1 MKGIFA
7 SAIVLG
13 LIGVSFVACS
23 SGGSSS
29 TPPTTEYALTVQISP
44 SGEGTVAAS
53 PNNTQYA
60 SGTVVTLTA
69 TAASGYMFSNWTGDA
84 AGTANP
90 TTVTMNGNKTVT
102 ANFASYKMFAYVANG
117 GNGEGNVSAYAIDPN
132 TGALTEITGSP
143 FAAGGTSFSVAVDP
157 TGTYA
162 YVANWGSNNVSAYAI
177 NSSTGALTEITGSP
191 FTAGT
196 NPISVAVDPTSKF
209 AYVVNYTDG
218 TVSAYTINSSTGA
231 LTEITGSPFAAGG
244 AGALSFSVAVDPTGK
259 FVYVA
264 NENSADVSA
273 YTINSS
279 TGALTEITG
288 SPFASGTYPYSVTVD
303 PTGKFAY
310 VANGGFMDA
319 GTVSAYTINSSTGA
333 LTEITGSPLAAGDE
347 PRSVAVDPTGKFA
360 YVANEISSDIYAYAI
375 NSSTGALTEIT
386 AIVGG
391 NSPLCVTTI
400 RIKQ

>member
-1 MKGIFA
+1 
-7 SAIVLG
+7 
-13 LIGVSFVACS
+13 
-23 SGGSSS
+23 
-29 TPPTTEYALTVQISP
+29 
-44 SGEGTVAAS
+44 
-53 PNNTQYA
+53 
-60 SGTVVTLTA
+60 
-69 TAASGYMFSNWTGDA
+69 
-84 AGTANP
+84 
-90 TTVTMNGNKTVT
+90 
-102 ANFASYKMFAYVANG
+102 
-117 GNGEGNVSAYAIDPN
+117 
-132 TGALTEITGSP
+132 
-143 FAAGGTSFSVAVDP
+143 
-157 TGTYA
+157 
-162 YVANWGSNNVSAYAI
+162 
-177 NSSTGALTEITGSP
+177 
-191 FTAGT
+191 
-196 NPISVAVDPTSKF
+196 
-209 AYVVNYTDG
+209 VVNYTDG

-333 LTEITGSPLAAGDE
+333 LTEITGSPFAAGTYSFSVTVDPTGKFAYVVNESSDDIYAYTINSSTGALTEITGSPLAAGDE
-347 PRSVAVDPTGKFA
+347 PRSVAVDPTGKFV

>member
-177 NSSTGALTEITGSP
+177 NFSTGALTEITGSP

-259 FVYVA
+259 F
-264 NENSADVSA
+264 
-273 YTINSS
+273 
-279 TGALTEITG
+279 
-288 SPFASGTYPYSVTVD
+288 
-303 PTGKFAY
+303 AY

-347 PRSVAVDPTGKFA
+347 PRSVAVDPTGKFV